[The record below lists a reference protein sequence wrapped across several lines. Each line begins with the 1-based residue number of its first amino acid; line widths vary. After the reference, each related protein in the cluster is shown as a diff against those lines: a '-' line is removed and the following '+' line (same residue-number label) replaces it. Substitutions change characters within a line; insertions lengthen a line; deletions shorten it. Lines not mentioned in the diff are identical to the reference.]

1 MSNDDFTI
9 KSERDLVNFLKIVS
23 EESFNKSLRENS
35 YSKEYKEQFAAD
47 SKVYNL
53 SEQEDVIEDDAE
65 IEDKEELSE
74 PEKETEENES
84 EARPEDDVPTVS
96 YEAIK
101 SAINDLRASRSLRN
115 QEASDSL
122 SSFYEK
128 LDDNEKL
135 VLLSYL
141 NTLTDILNLDGKGQD
156 PSDHPLNIK
165 MSSAEDQADDKAA
178 AAAKETEPA
187 TTEEESPAKEE
198 EEDTSPPIELAE
210 NRNPYKE
217 NAFRRKIRA
226 MMLWKK
232 D

>member
-1 MSNDDFTI
+1 MSNDFTI

-23 EESFNKSLRENS
+23 EESYKKSLRENK
-35 YSKEYKEQFAAD
+35 YAKNYKEQFNSD
-47 SKVYNL
+47 SKIYNL
-53 SEQEDVIEDDAE
+53 SEQEEEPADTPPEEGGELVEPEEQEGDAE
-65 IEDKEELSE
+65 ES
-74 PEKETEENES
+74 PEG
-84 EARPEDDVPTVS
+84 DIPTVS
-96 YEAIK
+96 FEAIK

-156 PSDHPLNIK
+156 PSDPPLNIK
-165 MSSAEDQADDKAA
+165 MSSAEDQADDEAA
-178 AAAKETEPA
+178 ADAEETEPA
-187 TTEEESPAKEE
+187 AAEPAAAE

-210 NRNPYKE
+210 NKDPYRDE
-217 NAFRRKIRA
+217 SFRRKIRA
-226 MMLWKK
+226 MML
-232 D
+232 